1 MPLFLFDLKLTRR
14 KIMATWNIYAEVSGS
29 PLYATMEMDWTDENR
44 AFETIMD
51 EFRSTLQI
59 DLVED

>member
-1 MPLFLFDLKLTRR
+1 
-14 KIMATWNIYAEVSGS
+14 MATWNIYAEVSGS